1 MTQYQFVKVSKGNNL
16 CTSLYI
22 INIQI
27 MGLTDWSFS
36 ILVYVDIAKD
46 CNIQMQKKKVVI
58 DYRDNFAIW
67 IVDTARHHL
76 FLSFDKS

>member
-46 CNIQMQKKKVVI
+46 CNIQMQKKK
-58 DYRDNFAIW
+58 
-67 IVDTARHHL
+67 
-76 FLSFDKS
+76 LSLTTGTILPFG